1 MEIGLSYDQK
11 FIAQTI
17 PDKIFEIKQRNAVNL
32 NMTFK
37 FQLVNATLNM
47 RAYQN
52 KGQF

>member
-1 MEIGLSYDQK
+1 MTKSL
-11 FIAQTI
+11 FAQTI
-17 PDKIFEIKQRNAVNL
+17 PDKIIETKQRNALNL

-52 KGQF
+52 KEQF